1 MAERI
6 CRFSF
11 LYQSYLLFG
20 VFSKCHVCMYTC
32 TFVGCYYFALGN
44 IHPMY
49 RSSLNSIQLLCLVEA
64 PVLERYGHDKVLELA
79 IKDIRKLEQVHMH
92 KCYCIVAFQ
101 FCTGC
106 YTKHM

>member
-6 CRFSF
+6 CRFGF

-64 PVLERYGHDKVLELA
+64 PVLE
-79 IKDIRKLEQVHMH
+79 
-92 KCYCIVAFQ
+92 
-101 FCTGC
+101 
-106 YTKHM
+106 